1 MEKKLQLFK
10 TVSLQHVFQYLILF
24 VFICSSLQT
33 AGCTSIFKKEAF
45 FSSEDV
51 TSDYVFFADSN
62 GYGIRLFIPKTGNVQ
77 ALTNEN
83 DDFPYYSTQ
92 QHRLFFIRRIEQY
105 SPVSEKT
112 NIIFHICSMSMNT
125 GRVEILS
132 NLTIYSPRKDRKDQL
147 FFVEDGEKIVI
158 SPINASP
165 FVVNTETG
173 QKIPDDNAQAYYK
186 SINQYDSDQNR
197 IFGVT
202 HTDPYQPYFQEL
214 EAVQTIQP
222 QKTLFWWEEG
232 KTIQAIQSIK
242 GLESYDHWF
251 FGYSWSSAG
260 QTLYFSQ
267 NLSLYMW
274 DGTQTSIIAEGVH
287 PFTMQKVDCNKKIC
301 TFPFFRL
308 YSWIQLENE
317 EDYLFSE
324 NNSLSLY
331 RNGNFHILQNHEF
344 LGGKTTEQNP
354 YYIFDHLV
362 YLSELKNPKYTYILV
377 SSNKSSPVTPDSIA
391 RGNDQPDI
399 IKIFNL
405 HGTEEEGTFDH
416 TIFSASGYWDL
427 SLRMEFLSSPA
438 RLYPEIIL
446 QYSASN
452 FEGTERM
459 QAAGR
464 AIQWIDVYAY
474 DSEENQYVLAN
485 QKFPKVYVQLLQ
497 QLESIYEFAIQSKRS
512 HNPVMCDEDMNILE
526 KKIKEARN
534 LSRSF

>member
-1 MEKKLQLFK
+1 
-10 TVSLQHVFQYLILF
+10 
-24 VFICSSLQT
+24 
-33 AGCTSIFKKEAF
+33 
-45 FSSEDV
+45 
-51 TSDYVFFADSN
+51 
-62 GYGIRLFIPKTGNVQ
+62 
-77 ALTNEN
+77 
-83 DDFPYYSTQ
+83 
-92 QHRLFFIRRIEQY
+92 
-105 SPVSEKT
+105 
-112 NIIFHICSMSMNT
+112 MNT

-232 KTIQAIQSIK
+232 KTIQTIQSIK

-485 QKFPKVYVQLLQ
+485 QKFPKLYVQLLQ